1 MLKGLFDL
9 VNGLKR
15 ICCVIYSGLSVRF
28 WGWQNTPNAW
38 KPK

>member
-1 MLKGLFDL
+1 MFKGLFDL
-9 VNGLKR
+9 VSGLKR
-15 ICCVIYSGLSVRF
+15 ICCVIYGLSVRF